1 MIRPAQH
8 DWFRSASDNRID
20 PRAHTIE
27 ARSIAAR
34 ERALEEGLRDIQ
46 AQMEL
51 AGRLQRDLLTGPIP
65 EVRGGKIETLFRP
78 ASLLSGDLFRVQ
90 RIGHTHVAITL
101 IDPTGHGLPAAML
114 SMYTNAL
121 VEVGGS
127 RGAANP
133 AALLDDLNRA
143 LVESKLE
150 DCFFL
155 AALHAVYD
163 ESTRI
168 IRWARGGVPY
178 PILSRA
184 AGSSP
189 CDPARAAGL
198 SLRDAPQPTVQR
210 IQSEGGIVGAVA
222 DTHFEVTELQLQP
235 GDRILFHTDGLD
247 ALLLGS
253 EVTRMD
259 AAPMDHPWVSRLHQS
274 SLQSRLDLLDEQI
287 DATPTTEWLTDD
299 VTVVAL
305 EVARETV

>member
-1 MIRPAQH
+1 MIRPAEH
-8 DWFRSASDNRID
+8 DWFRPVSNHHTD
-20 PRAHTIE
+20 PRAHAIE
-27 ARSIAAR
+27 SRSIAAR
-34 ERALEEGLRDIQ
+34 ERALTEGLRDIQ

-65 EVRGGKIETLFRP
+65 EVHGANIAALFRP
-78 ASLLSGDLFRVQ
+78 ASLLSGDLFRVK
-90 RIGHTHVAITL
+90 RIGDTQIAITL

-121 VEVGGS
+121 VEAGGS
-127 RGAANP
+127 PGAANP

-143 LVESKLE
+143 LVESQLE

-184 AGSSP
+184 AG
-189 CDPARAAGL
+189 L
-198 SLRDAPQPTVQR
+198 SLRDPGRQTAQR
-210 IQSEGGIVGAVA
+210 IESVGGLVGAVA
-222 DTHFEVTELQLQP
+222 ETKFEVTQLQLEP

-247 ALLLGS
+247 ALLLGAD
-253 EVTRMD
+253 VTRMD
-259 AAPMDHPWVSRLHQS
+259 AAPMDHPWISSLHQS
-274 SLQSRLDLLDEQI
+274 SLQSRLDMLDEQI
-287 DATPTTEWLTDD
+287 DATPTTEWQTDD

-305 EVARETV
+305 EVSPEAV

>member
-1 MIRPAQH
+1 MIRPAEH
-8 DWFRSASDNRID
+8 DWFRPVSNHHTD
-20 PRAHTIE
+20 PRAHAIE
-27 ARSIAAR
+27 SRSIAAR
-34 ERALEEGLRDIQ
+34 ERALTEGLRDIQ

-65 EVRGGKIETLFRP
+65 EVHGANIAALFRP
-78 ASLLSGDLFRVQ
+78 ASLLSGDLFRVK
-90 RIGHTHVAITL
+90 RIGDTQIAITL

-121 VEVGGS
+121 VEAGGS
-127 RGAANP
+127 PGAANP

-143 LVESKLE
+143 LVESQLE

-163 ESTRI
+163 ESTCI

-184 AGSSP
+184 AG
-189 CDPARAAGL
+189 L
-198 SLRDAPQPTVQR
+198 SLRDPGRQTAQR
-210 IQSEGGIVGAVA
+210 IESVGGLVGAVA
-222 DTHFEVTELQLQP
+222 ETKFEVTQLQLEP

-247 ALLLGS
+247 ALLLGAD
-253 EVTRMD
+253 VTRMD
-259 AAPMDHPWVSRLHQS
+259 AAPMDHPWISSLHQS
-274 SLQSRLDLLDEQI
+274 SLQSRLDMLDEQI
-287 DATPTTEWLTDD
+287 DATPTTEWQTDD

-305 EVARETV
+305 EVSPEAV

>member
-1 MIRPAQH
+1 M
-8 DWFRSASDNRID
+8 SDDRTD
-20 PRAHTIE
+20 PRARAVE
-27 ARSIAAR
+27 SRSLAAR
-34 ERALEEGLRDIQ
+34 ERALEEGLRDMQ
-46 AQMEL
+46 AQLEL

-65 EVRGGKIETLFRP
+65 EVRGARIAALFRP

-90 RIGHTHVAITL
+90 RIGDTHVAITL

-121 VEVGGS
+121 VEAGGS

-143 LVESKLE
+143 LVESQLE

-184 AGSSP
+184 AGLSP
-189 CDPARAAGL
+189 RDPHRAAGF
-198 SLRDAPQPTVQR
+198 SLRGHGESTISR
-210 IQSEGGIVGAVA
+210 IESVGGLVGAVA
-222 DTHFEVTELQLQP
+222 DTQFEVTELQLEP
-235 GDRILFHTDGLD
+235 GDRIVFHTDGLD
-247 ALLLGS
+247 ALLLGAD
-253 EVTRMD
+253 VTRMD
-259 AAPMDHPWVSRLHQS
+259 ATPMDHPWVSRLHES
-274 SLQSRLDLLDEQI
+274 SLQSRLDTLDEKI
-287 DATPTTEWLTDD
+287 DATPTIQWQTDD

-305 EVARETV
+305 EVLHEAV

>member
-1 MIRPAQH
+1 MIRPAEH
-8 DWFRSASDNRID
+8 DWFRPVSNDHTD
-20 PRAHTIE
+20 PRAHAIE
-27 ARSIAAR
+27 SRSIAAR
-34 ERALEEGLRDIQ
+34 ERALTEGLRDIQ

-65 EVRGGKIETLFRP
+65 EVHGANIATLFRP
-78 ASLLSGDLFRVQ
+78 ASLLSGDLFRVK
-90 RIGHTHVAITL
+90 RIGDTQIAITL

-121 VEVGGS
+121 VEAGGS

-143 LVESKLE
+143 LVESQLE

-184 AGSSP
+184 AG
-189 CDPARAAGL
+189 L
-198 SLRDAPQPTVQR
+198 SLRDPHRAAGFSLRGHDESTISR
-210 IQSEGGIVGAVA
+210 IESVGGLVGTVA
-222 DTHFEVTELQLQP
+222 DTKFEVTQLKLEP

-247 ALLLGS
+247 ALLLGA
-253 EVTRMD
+253 EVTRLD
-259 AAPMDHPWVSRLHQS
+259 AAPMDHPWISTLHES
-274 SLQSRLDLLDEQI
+274 SLQSRLDILDEQI
-287 DATPTTEWLTDD
+287 DATPTTEWQTDD

-305 EVARETV
+305 EVPREAV

>member
-1 MIRPAQH
+1 MIRPAEH
-8 DWFRSASDNRID
+8 DWFRPVSNHHTD
-20 PRAHTIE
+20 PRAHAIE
-27 ARSIAAR
+27 SRSIAAR
-34 ERALEEGLRDIQ
+34 ERALTEGLRDIQ

-65 EVRGGKIETLFRP
+65 EVHGANIAALFRP
-78 ASLLSGDLFRVQ
+78 ASLLSGDLFRVK
-90 RIGHTHVAITL
+90 RIGDTQIAITL

-121 VEVGGS
+121 VEAGGS
-127 RGAANP
+127 PGAANP

-143 LVESKLE
+143 LVESQLE

-163 ESTRI
+163 ESTCI

-184 AGSSP
+184 AG
-189 CDPARAAGL
+189 L
-198 SLRDAPQPTVQR
+198 SLRDPGRQTAQR
-210 IQSEGGIVGAVA
+210 IESVGGLVGTVA
-222 DTHFEVTELQLQP
+222 ETKFEVTQLQLEP

-247 ALLLGS
+247 ALLLGAD
-253 EVTRMD
+253 VTRMD
-259 AAPMDHPWVSRLHQS
+259 AAPMDHPWISSLHQS
-274 SLQSRLDLLDEQI
+274 SLQSRLDMLDEQI
-287 DATPTTEWLTDD
+287 DATPTTEWQTDD

-305 EVARETV
+305 EVSPEAV

>member
-1 MIRPAQH
+1 MIRPAEH
-8 DWFRSASDNRID
+8 DWFRPVSDDHPD
-20 PRAHTIE
+20 PRAHAIE
-27 ARSIAAR
+27 SRSIAAR
-34 ERALEEGLRDIQ
+34 ERALAEGLRDIQ

-65 EVRGGKIETLFRP
+65 EVHGANIAALFRP
-78 ASLLSGDLFRVQ
+78 ASLLSGDLFRVK
-90 RIGHTHVAITL
+90 RIGDTQIAITL

-121 VEVGGS
+121 VEAGGS
-127 RGAANP
+127 PGAANP

-143 LVESKLE
+143 LVESQLE

-163 ESTRI
+163 ESTCI

-184 AGSSP
+184 AG
-189 CDPARAAGL
+189 L
-198 SLRDAPQPTVQR
+198 SLRDPGRQTAQR
-210 IQSEGGIVGAVA
+210 IESVGGLVGAVA
-222 DTHFEVTELQLQP
+222 ETKFEVTQLQLEP

-247 ALLLGS
+247 ALLLGAD
-253 EVTRMD
+253 VTRMD
-259 AAPMDHPWVSRLHQS
+259 AAPMDHPWISSLHQS
-274 SLQSRLDLLDEQI
+274 SLQSRLDMLDEQI
-287 DATPTTEWLTDD
+287 DATPTTEWQTDD

-305 EVARETV
+305 VVSPEAV